1 MKIVLTYNE
10 KLHFKAAVRQFTDI
24 SIDEPYSF
32 HGTDLGPS
40 SVEYLL
46 IGIGGCLG
54 TTFIYCL
61 QKKRILLDKLGIV
74 VDGKLSH
81 VGKRKHLRLTEVKV
95 NMQYKTQGNSSLE
108 KIEECIKEF
117 QEHCI
122 VSNSLKEG
130 FPIIV
135 NWNNQS

>member
-10 KLHFKAAVRQFTDI
+10 KLHFKAAVRKFTDI
-24 SIDEPYSF
+24 SIDEPHSF

-61 QKKRILLDKLGIV
+61 QKKRIFLDNLEIV

-81 VGKRKHLRLTEVKV
+81 FGIRKRLRLKEVKV
-95 NMQYKTQGNSSLE
+95 DMQYKSQGNSSLE
-108 KIEECIKEF
+108 KIDECIKEF

-122 VSNSLKEG
+122 VSNSIKEG

-135 NWNNQS
+135 NWNNTS

>member
-1 MKIVLTYNE
+1 MKIALSYNE
-10 KLHFKAAVRQFTDI
+10 NLHFKATIRHFTEI
-24 SIDEPYSF
+24 NLDEPYSF

-40 SVEYLL
+40 SVEYFL

-61 QKKRILLDKLGIV
+61 QKKKILLDKLEII

-81 VGKRKHLRLTEVKV
+81 IDPIKRLGLREVEV
-95 NMQYKTQGNSSLE
+95 NIQYEPQKNSSLK
-108 KIEECIKEF
+108 KIEDCIKEF

-122 VSNSLKEG
+122 ISNSIKEG
-130 FPIIV
+130 FPIKV
-135 NWNNQS
+135 NYINVT